1 MSTFLFLH
9 VQTMRSCEHFL
20 VALGSDYSYCFWFR
34 LCQHSYYFIF
44 RLYVNILIAS
54 GSDYVNASWVPG
66 YSGITVALYY
76 IVCNIIYYIITYY
89 VTLHIMHIAY
99 CIIWITQE
107 IMWTIQDRTRCFLL
121 ILYK

>member
-1 MSTFLFLH
+1 
-9 VQTMRSCEHFL
+9 MRSCEHFL

-76 IVCNIIYYIITYY
+76 ILCNISTKLGNCFILLDLFTM
-89 VTLHIMHIAY
+89 L
-99 CIIWITQE
+99 CIFAFVKSLEMAT
-107 IMWTIQDRTRCFLL
+107 MCLSHP
-121 ILYK
+121 ILS